1 MFVVNPALWC
11 LDHPPLGDLPPTPPS
26 SHGSVT
32 QQLGDQLSLTRIF
45 KWEGNGKNPQHL
57 QQSAHLQ
64 HEHVGLCSLM
74 LLRKWNWVIWILGKW
89 WKDLTPLLTSLPRGF
104 TSTDL
109 SGSVWGPFLQDQAM
123 HPPVPRGCSE
133 QSWGECSGSQDL
145 QDLPMFRSSSLG
157 VQGYLQLEMYSCR
170 SATKLRYK
178 LQRDFFRT
186 YKLKC
191 LSLFREPYTHV
202 SDCFSANEGGSNKY
216 GKRKF
221 TETWMFGTEFERQ
234 W

>member
-45 KWEGNGKNPQHL
+45 KWEENGKNPQHL

-89 WKDLTPLLTSLPRGF
+89 WKDLSPLLTSLPRGF

-109 SGSVWGPFLQDQAM
+109 SGSAWGPFHAPTCSQGLFWTAM
-123 HPPVPRGCSE
+123 RWVFWLSGPARPAHVQKQLFR
-133 QSWGECSGSQDL
+133 CSGIFAVRNVL
-145 QDLPMFRSSSLG
+145 M
-157 VQGYLQLEMYSCR
+157 
-170 SATKLRYK
+170 
-178 LQRDFFRT
+178 
-186 YKLKC
+186 
-191 LSLFREPYTHV
+191 
-202 SDCFSANEGGSNKY
+202 
-216 GKRKF
+216 
-221 TETWMFGTEFERQ
+221 
-234 W
+234 